1 MDRRSFIDAISAKTG
16 ISKGRHRSSARRF
29 CAHHDSRALLE
40 SDSVALPG
48 FGAFEAKNVL
58 NEVAVHPASGKRLLI
73 PPKISLVFKP
83 SAILKQKV
91 NQPTTI
97 TDQSSARHEQ

>member
-16 ISKGRHRSSARRF
+16 ISKEDTGLLL
-29 CAHHDSRALLE
+29 DALRDTIAERCSE
-40 SDSVALPG
+40 SDSVA
-48 FGAFEAKNVL
+48 FEAKKRL
-58 NEVAVHPASGKRLLI
+58 ERVAVHPASGKRLLI

>member
-16 ISKGRHRSSARRF
+16 ISKEDTGLLL
-29 CAHHDSRALLE
+29 DALRDTIAERCSE

-48 FGAFEAKNVL
+48 FGAFEAKKRL
-58 NEVAVHPASGKRLLI
+58 ERVAVHPASGKRLLI

-97 TDQSSARHEQ
+97 TDQSSARYEQ

>member
-16 ISKGRHRSSARRF
+16 ISKEDTGLLL
-29 CAHHDSRALLE
+29 DALRDTIAERCSE

-58 NEVAVHPASGKRLLI
+58 NEWPSIRPQETSADSAQNIPRVQAFRHTKAESEPAYNHNR
-73 PPKISLVFKP
+73 P
-83 SAILKQKV
+83 ILC
-91 NQPTTI
+91 TT
-97 TDQSSARHEQ
+97 